1 MKKDRRGITD
11 GWDPFEN
18 MPLELMMLVGV
29 RSEALAKYRLLD
41 EGRREELERMAKS
54 ARGRI
59 EKEQLIDRIERGDFS

>member
-1 MKKDRRGITD
+1 MKTEKSSGFD

-29 RSEALAKYRLLD
+29 RSEALVKYRSLGED
-41 EGRREELERMAKS
+41 RREELERMAKS

>member
-1 MKKDRRGITD
+1 MKLGRSDRHE

-29 RSEALAKYRLLD
+29 RSEALMKYRSLD
-41 EGRREELERMAKS
+41 EAKREELDSMARNT
-54 ARGRI
+54 RGRV

>member
-1 MKKDRRGITD
+1 MKLGKSNRHE

-29 RSEALAKYRLLD
+29 RSEALMRYRALD
-41 EGRREELERMAKS
+41 EKRREELEEMAKNT
-54 ARGRI
+54 RGRV